1 MSGTHTPGPWR
12 WELNKA
18 SKSVALLGGRPK
30 FDKSVMCFERYGMSH
45 AAPSFNNARLGEEG
59 NLYNEMERCDKYGAI
74 VQGREHHKDWFQEI
88 NHPDALLIAAAPDMY
103 EVLTAIEAVILGGNQ
118 SDFELMFCVS
128 SPIREALYSAIAK
141 ATGSQA

>member
-18 SKSVALLGGRPK
+18 SKSVALLGGRPR
-30 FDKSVMCFERYGMSH
+30 FDKSVMNFERYGMSH

-88 NHPDALLIAAAPDMY
+88 NHPDALLIAASP
-103 EVLTAIEAVILGGNQ
+103 
-118 SDFELMFCVS
+118 ELFRLL
-128 SPIREALYSAIAK
+128 REARTTLEMWKDVAPAISLCADIDRVIAQAIGP
-141 ATGSQA
+141 AT